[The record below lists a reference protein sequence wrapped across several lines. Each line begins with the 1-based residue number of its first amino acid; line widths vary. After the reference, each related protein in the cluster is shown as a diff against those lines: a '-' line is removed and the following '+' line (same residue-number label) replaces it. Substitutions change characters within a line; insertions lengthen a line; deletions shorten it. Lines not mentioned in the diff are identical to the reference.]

1 MIQTHLKSDKWQSS
15 SRRHSASWSGVG
27 PTSENLEEKEMS
39 EPSHSMFVRDI
50 MSVNVVTM
58 PPDATIFDVATSMAK
73 MDIGSIIIAEKD
85 RPLGIITEADI
96 VRRVI
101 ADEKDSKTTVARNIM
116 SSPIIHVEPGTALTE
131 AMRVMARSNIRRVAV
146 LKNDSLAGII
156 TSRDLLRWSPE
167 LIDILVE
174 SLRLRSEG
182 AKQEEED
189 DDIAY
194 GGECDSCG
202 EYSTELIEEDG
213 EYLCENCRS

>member
-1 MIQTHLKSDKWQSS
+1 
-15 SRRHSASWSGVG
+15 
-27 PTSENLEEKEMS
+27 MS

-58 PPDATIFDVATSMAK
+58 PPDATVYEVAVSMTK
-73 MDIGSIIIAEKD
+73 MDIGSIIITEKG
-85 RPLGIITEADI
+85 RPLGIITESDI

-101 ADEKDSKTTVARNIM
+101 TEKRDAQTTAARDVM

-182 AKQEEED
+182 ENIEEED
-189 DDIAY
+189 EDIPY

-202 EYSTELIEEDG
+202 EYSTDLIEEDG
-213 EYLCENCRS
+213 EYLCESCRS

>member
-1 MIQTHLKSDKWQSS
+1 
-15 SRRHSASWSGVG
+15 
-27 PTSENLEEKEMS
+27 
-39 EPSHSMFVRDI
+39 MFVKDI

-58 PPDATIFDVATSMAK
+58 QPDATVFEVASLMTK
-73 MDIGSIIIAEKD
+73 MDIGSIIIIDKD

-101 ADEKDSKTTVARNIM
+101 TANRDPQTTIAREVM
-116 SSPIIHVEPGTALTE
+116 SSPIVHVEPGTALTE
-131 AMRVMARSNIRRVAV
+131 AMRVMAKSNIRRVAV
-146 LKNDSLAGII
+146 LKNNSLAGII

-182 AKQEEED
+182 AKVKDEPDE
-189 DDIAY
+189 IAY

-202 EYSTELIEEDG
+202 EYSTDLFEEDG
-213 EYLCENCRS
+213 DFLCESCRS

>member
-1 MIQTHLKSDKWQSS
+1 
-15 SRRHSASWSGVG
+15 
-27 PTSENLEEKEMS
+27 MS
-39 EPSHSMFVRDI
+39 NASHSMFVKDI

-58 PPDATIFDVATSMAK
+58 LPDATVFEVASLMTK
-73 MDIGSIIIAEKD
+73 MDIGSIIIIDKD

-101 ADEKDSKTTVARNIM
+101 TAKRDPQTTAAREVM
-116 SSPIIHVEPGTALTE
+116 SSPIVHVEPGTGLTE
-131 AMRVMARSNIRRVAV
+131 AMRVMAKSNIRRVAV

-182 AKQEEED
+182 AKVKDVPDE
-189 DDIAY
+189 IAY

-202 EYSTELIEEDG
+202 EYSTDLLEEDG
-213 EYLCENCRS
+213 DFLCESCRS

>member
-1 MIQTHLKSDKWQSS
+1 
-15 SRRHSASWSGVG
+15 
-27 PTSENLEEKEMS
+27 MS

-58 PPDATIFDVATSMAK
+58 PPDATIFEVASSMNK
-73 MDIGSIIIAEKD
+73 MDIGSIIIADQD

-101 ADEKDSKTTVARNIM
+101 ADEKDAKTTAARDIM

-146 LKNDSLAGII
+146 LRNDSLAGII

-174 SLRLRSEG
+174 SLRLRNEG
-182 AKQEEED
+182 AKYEED
-189 DDIAY
+189 AEDIAY

-213 EYLCENCRS
+213 DYLCENCRS

>member
-1 MIQTHLKSDKWQSS
+1 MSD
-15 SRRHSASWSGVG
+15 
-27 PTSENLEEKEMS
+27 
-39 EPSHSMFVRDI
+39 PSHSMYVRDI

-58 PPDATIFDVATSMAK
+58 PPDATIYDVATSMAK
-73 MDIGSIIIAEKD
+73 MDIGSIIIAEMD

-101 ADEKDSKTTVARNIM
+101 ADEKEAKTTVAREIM

-182 AKQEEED
+182 AKVNDD

-213 EYLCENCRS
+213 EYLCENCRG

>member
-1 MIQTHLKSDKWQSS
+1 
-15 SRRHSASWSGVG
+15 
-27 PTSENLEEKEMS
+27 MS

-58 PPDATIFDVATSMAK
+58 PPDATIFDVATSMSK
-73 MDIGSIIIAEKD
+73 MDIGSIIIADKD

-101 ADEKDSKTTVARNIM
+101 ADEKDTKTTAAREVM

-174 SLRLRSEG
+174 SLRLRNEG
-182 AKQEEED
+182 AKQDVED
-189 DDIAY
+189 EAIAY

-202 EYSTELIEEDG
+202 EYSTELIDEDG
-213 EYLCENCRS
+213 EYLCQNCRS

>member
-1 MIQTHLKSDKWQSS
+1 
-15 SRRHSASWSGVG
+15 
-27 PTSENLEEKEMS
+27 MS

-58 PPDATIFDVATSMAK
+58 PPDATIFDVATSMSK
-73 MDIGSIIIAEKD
+73 MDIGSIIIADQD
-85 RPLGIITEADI
+85 RPLGIITESDI

-101 ADEKDSKTTVARNIM
+101 ADERDAKTTAARDVM

-146 LKNDSLAGII
+146 LRNDSLAGII

-174 SLRLRSEG
+174 SLRLRNDG
-182 AKQEEED
+182 VKYEED
-189 DDIAY
+189 EEDIAY

>member
-1 MIQTHLKSDKWQSS
+1 MSD
-15 SRRHSASWSGVG
+15 
-27 PTSENLEEKEMS
+27 
-39 EPSHSMFVRDI
+39 PSHSMFVRDI

-58 PPDATIFDVATSMAK
+58 PPDATVFEVATSMTK
-73 MDIGSIIIAEKD
+73 MDIGSIIITEKD

-101 ADEKDSKTTVARNIM
+101 AGEKEAKTTAARDIM

-182 AKQEEED
+182 AKVNDED
-189 DDIAY
+189 DEDIAY

>member
-1 MIQTHLKSDKWQSS
+1 
-15 SRRHSASWSGVG
+15 
-27 PTSENLEEKEMS
+27 
-39 EPSHSMFVRDI
+39 MFVRDI

-58 PPDATIFDVATSMAK
+58 PPDATIFDVATSMNK
-73 MDIGSIIIAEKD
+73 MDIGSIIISDRD
-85 RPLGIITEADI
+85 RPIGIITEADI

-101 ADEKDSKTTVARNIM
+101 ADERDAKTTAAREVM

-146 LKNDSLAGII
+146 LRNDSLAGII

-182 AKQEEED
+182 AKYED
-189 DDIAY
+189 EDEKIAY

-213 EYLCENCRS
+213 EYLCENCHS

>member
-1 MIQTHLKSDKWQSS
+1 MSDS
-15 SRRHSASWSGVG
+15 
-27 PTSENLEEKEMS
+27 
-39 EPSHSMFVRDI
+39 SHSMYVRDI

-58 PPDATIFDVATSMAK
+58 PPDASIFDVATSMSK
-73 MDIGSIIIAEKD
+73 MDIGSIIIADQD

-101 ADEKDSKTTVARNIM
+101 ADEKEAKATAAREIM

-182 AKQEEED
+182 AKVNDED
-189 DDIAY
+189 DEDIAY

-202 EYSTELIEEDG
+202 EYSTELIDEDG

>member
-1 MIQTHLKSDKWQSS
+1 
-15 SRRHSASWSGVG
+15 
-27 PTSENLEEKEMS
+27 
-39 EPSHSMFVRDI
+39 MFVRDI

-58 PPDATIFDVATSMAK
+58 PPDATIFEVATSMTK
-73 MDIGSIIIAEKD
+73 MDIGSIIITEED
-85 RPLGIITEADI
+85 RPLGIITESDI

-101 ADEKDSKTTVARNIM
+101 TEKRDSQTTAAREVM
-116 SSPIIHVEPGTALTE
+116 TSPIIHVEPGTALTE

-174 SLRLRSEG
+174 SLRLRNEG
-182 AKQEEED
+182 AKIEED
-189 DDIAY
+189 DDEDIAY

-202 EYSTELIEEDG
+202 EYSTDLIEEDG
-213 EYLCENCRS
+213 EYLCESCHS

>member
-1 MIQTHLKSDKWQSS
+1 
-15 SRRHSASWSGVG
+15 
-27 PTSENLEEKEMS
+27 MS

-58 PPDATIFDVATSMAK
+58 PPDATIFEVATSMNK
-73 MDIGSIIIAEKD
+73 MDIGSIIIADQD
-85 RPLGIITEADI
+85 RPLGIITESDI

-101 ADEKDSKTTVARNIM
+101 ADEKDAKTTAAREVM

-146 LKNDSLAGII
+146 LRNDSLAGII

-174 SLRLRSEG
+174 SLRLRNEG
-182 AKQEEED
+182 VKYED
-189 DDIAY
+189 DEEDIAY